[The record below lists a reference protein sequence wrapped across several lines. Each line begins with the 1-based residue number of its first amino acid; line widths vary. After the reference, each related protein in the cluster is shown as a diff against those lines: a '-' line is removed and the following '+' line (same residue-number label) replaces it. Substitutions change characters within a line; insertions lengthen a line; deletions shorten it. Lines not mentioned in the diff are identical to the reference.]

1 MQLDGVIPVFCLE
14 DSKNPKGLK
23 DGSEGHRMAAA
34 DRAISAGSRL
44 GWSHVA
50 GVAGLGP
57 VCDGDLVSL
66 VDYLSYF
73 DYIKWSLLAYCDS
86 G

>member
-1 MQLDGVIPVFCLE
+1 MVV
-14 DSKNPKGLK
+14 
-23 DGSEGHRMAAA
+23 A

-44 GWSHVA
+44 RWSHRAWVA
-50 GVAGLGP
+50 GIAP
-57 VCDGDLVSL
+57 VFDGDLVSL

>member
-1 MQLDGVIPVFCLE
+1 MVV
-14 DSKNPKGLK
+14 
-23 DGSEGHRMAAA
+23 A

-50 GVAGLGP
+50 GVAGIAP
-57 VCDGDLVSL
+57 VFDGDLVSL

-73 DYIKWSLLAYCDS
+73 DYIKWSLLAYCDT
-86 G
+86 